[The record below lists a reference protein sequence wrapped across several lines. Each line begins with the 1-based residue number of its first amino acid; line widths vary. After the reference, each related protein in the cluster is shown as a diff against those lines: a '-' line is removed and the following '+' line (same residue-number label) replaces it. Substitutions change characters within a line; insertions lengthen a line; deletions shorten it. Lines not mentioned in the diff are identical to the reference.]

1 MNEAREVVSR
11 LKAEAAKKE
20 TVLAEKQEE
29 ANRALQLITD
39 TMKNANDQKVQM
51 EALKEQTLRENK
63 KITERSVPT
72 QGSHYMFSALFCF
85 SNDLIGQHL
94 CPFILFNDGA

>member
-1 MNEAREVVSR
+1 MSR

-20 TVLAEKQEE
+20 VVLAEKQEE

-51 EALKEQTLRENK
+51 EALKEQALTENK
-63 KITERSVPT
+63 KITERWMLHWI
-72 QGSHYMFSALFCF
+72 QRFC
-85 SNDLIGQHL
+85 L
-94 CPFILFNDGA
+94 CPLSKVYQDI

>member
-1 MNEAREVVSR
+1 MSR

-29 ANRALQLITD
+29 ANRALQRITD

-63 KITERSVPT
+63 KIAERSVPT
-72 QGSHYMFSALFCF
+72 WRYLHVL
-85 SNDLIGQHL
+85 D
-94 CPFILFNDGA
+94 FILCFIVSIIFRIFML